1 MPQSQGLV
9 WVKYVGRRWLIGGI
23 TTACLWKEVSLT
35 QWEQSLQEQGRS
47 YLLFV
52 IISLMISKEFEER
65 QNWSWSCQAIGKLIR
80 LRGSSYKQV
89 LHCSYCGIGMSL
101 DDIGM
106 AHQQWSLLNLL
117 YCRCHL
123 MLCLSTSNWLLQP
136 SIPTMWSWKIAFG
149 KLRHLYHFISIYMQ

>member
-1 MPQSQGLV
+1 MLPIRLLAVPNDAAITRIG
-9 WVKYVGRRWLIGGI
+9 VGEVRRWLIGGI

-65 QNWSWSCQAIGKLIR
+65 QNWSWSCQAIGKLIG

-106 AHQQWSLLNLL
+106 EPVESPLLLPA
-117 YCRCHL
+117 YRSHIAYAI
-123 MLCLSTSNWLLQP
+123 LCLLSTSN
-136 SIPTMWSWKIAFG
+136 
-149 KLRHLYHFISIYMQ
+149 